1 MDSKL
6 DVFRYAYSIFLPLP
20 GTKKREILNSLVTVY
35 SEPRLLG
42 HDHLAL
48 HPTLD
53 QSPKIVLAADWT
65 QDTSLLY
72 SHFPLKSMYSAST
85 VVLGDLIKH
94 ASYPAYLS
102 SVVSS

>member
-1 MDSKL
+1 ML
-6 DVFRYAYSIFLPLP
+6 RTRPAAHAAACVLPPLTCLPTTTLPL
-20 GTKKREILNSLVTVY
+20 
-35 SEPRLLG
+35 RLPN
-42 HDHLAL
+42 DHLAL

-94 ASYPAYLS
+94 TSYPAYLS